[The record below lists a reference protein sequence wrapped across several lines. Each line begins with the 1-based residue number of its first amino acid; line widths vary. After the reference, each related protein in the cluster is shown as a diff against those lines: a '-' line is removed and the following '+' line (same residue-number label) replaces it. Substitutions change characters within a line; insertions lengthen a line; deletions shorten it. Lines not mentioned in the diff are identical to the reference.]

1 DRYLMI
7 IYGDTQDSLLDT
19 SESMET
25 DGTDVN
31 ANRKVYY
38 HVHPEVDNSS
48 SSVLG

>member
-1 DRYLMI
+1 MI
-7 IYGDTQDSLLDT
+7 IYGDTQDSLRT

-25 DGTDVN
+25 DESDVN
-31 ANRKVYY
+31 AGRKVYY